1 MCPTTTRPTL
11 AFAGRLEGI
20 SLAEVLQ
27 ILGAT
32 RRSGLLQVE
41 QEDPPERG
49 EIEMEDGRIVRAS
62 RSPVPEPLGAVL
74 LRRRAV
80 DPQVLGQALE
90 RQAAVAPWKPLG
102 TVLLE
107 MGALEPG
114 DLAESLAE
122 QIEEAVAVILSWR
135 SGVFRFRTPAPRHSQ
150 PGQTLLGVALDTQQT
165 LLEAARRW
173 DEDIQREGVLH

>member
-1 MCPTTTRPTL
+1 MSPNPTHPSL
-11 AFAGRLEGI
+11 AFAGRLEAIG
-20 SLAEVLQ
+20 LAEVLQ

-32 RRSGLLQVE
+32 RRSGILQVE
-41 QEDPPERG
+41 QEEPPERG
-49 EIEMEDGRIVRAS
+49 EIEMEDGRIVRAAL
-62 RSPVPEPLGAVL
+62 SPAPERLGAVL

-80 DPQVLGQALE
+80 DPQILGQALE

-114 DLAESLAE
+114 DLAQGLAE
-122 QIEEAVAVILSWR
+122 QIEEAVAVILSWK
-135 SGVFRFRTPAPRHSQ
+135 SGVFRFRTPAPTR
-150 PGQTLLGVALDTQQT
+150 PRPEQTVLGVALDTQQI

-173 DEDIQREGVLH
+173 DEDLCRERVLH